1 MSKHLLQNRPRVAVC
16 FYGNLRTFR
25 RCLGALRKN
34 LLDLYDCDIFM
45 HTWDRYDHNS
55 KTWHG
60 FRCGADKIVDP
71 DKIKRLLGVSDE
83 QIIVDTTPF
92 DDNKSLYYYE
102 GNTFSSFGLGCMY
115 TSMRAVNKLRD
126 EYARTHGIK
135 YDAVVFI
142 RPDVFLNTKFN
153 LIDTITNENALYFVG
168 NLIGQID
175 DIKQIRASDIFFWAR
190 PDVIDSVMEKM
201 TFDIHDGA
209 TLPILPEG
217 LFVANIISAG
227 ATPICCADY
236 KYGSDFYI
244 LRPRRRFRVSR
255 DIITLHTRRDG
266 IFVGLL
272 MFMGGVIDI
281 NIKFF
286 NRFAVHFSIGNSN
299 NKEY

>member
-1 MSKHLLQNRPRVAVC
+1 MLSHQLQSRPRIAVC

-60 FRCGADKIVDP
+60 FRCGADKIVDKE
-71 DKIKRLLGVSDE
+71 KIKRLLHISDDR
-83 QIIVDTTPF
+83 IIVEPTPF
-92 DDNKSLYYYE
+92 DDNKNLYYYE
-102 GNTFSSFGLGCMY
+102 GNTFSSFGLKCVWHAMG
-115 TSMRAVNKLRD
+115 AVNKLRY

-142 RPDVFLNTKFN
+142 RPDVFLNTK
-153 LIDTITNENALYFVG
+153 IDVVHAISNDHALYFVG
-168 NLIGQID
+168 NLVGQID

-201 TFDIHDGA
+201 TLHIKNGE
-209 TLPILPEG
+209 TLSILPEG
-217 LFVANIISAG
+217 LFIKNIISAG

-244 LRPRRRFRVSR
+244 LRPRRKFRISR
-255 DIITLHTRRDG
+255 DIITLHTRHDVVF
-266 IFVGLL
+266 IGLL
-272 MFMGGVIDI
+272 MCLGPVIDI

-286 NRFAVHFSIGNSN
+286 NRFAIHFSIGNPQPRG
-299 NKEY
+299 Y

>member
-1 MSKHLLQNRPRVAVC
+1 MLSHQLQSRPRIAVC

-60 FRCGADKIVDP
+60 FRCGADKIVDKE
-71 DKIKRLLGVSDE
+71 KIKRLLHISDD
-83 QIIVDTTPF
+83 QIIVEPTPF
-92 DDNKSLYYYE
+92 DDNKNLYYYE
-102 GNTFSSFGLGCMY
+102 GNTFSSFGLKCVWHAMG
-115 TSMRAVNKLRD
+115 AVNKLRY

-190 PDVIDSVMEKM
+190 PDVIDSVMKKM
-201 TFDIHDGA
+201 TLHIKNGE
-209 TLPILPEG
+209 TLPMLPEG

-244 LRPRRRFRVSR
+244 LRPRRKFRMSR
-255 DIITLHTRRDG
+255 DIITLHTHRDVVF
-266 IFVGLL
+266 IGLL
-272 MFMGGVIDI
+272 MCLGPVIDI

-286 NRFAVHFSIGNSN
+286 NRFAVRFSIGNSQPRGC
-299 NKEY
+299 